1 MVKDL
6 LLILPQIVVL
16 LTAIG
21 ALVAEMAGR
30 PRGSLGVL
38 LLGMTGAAGTAI
50 AKLGTETTAFSQTF
64 RVDYLSLW
72 AVIILSASVMLIAVL
87 ARSELKNTYREG
99 TVYSLLVFSVLG
111 ALLMAG
117 AGDIMFV
124 VLGILIGTLAGTAL
138 IAYAKTDPATE
149 GAFKYYI
156 YGSVTG
162 AVMLFGLTFWVGAT
176 GTTYLSGLNDP
187 SLGPLAVIFG
197 FGALL
202 IGIGYAGSLVPFHFW
217 TPDAFEAAPVSVA
230 AYLSVVPK
238 IGAVFALA
246 QVARELPPGLLNW
259 ALLLGVV
266 AVLSMTFGNVVA
278 LWQDNVVRLLAYSTI
293 AQAGYF
299 LLGVVAIRQGTL
311 AVNALVV
318 FGAAYAVMN
327 IGAFAIVQSCGTR
340 LSDFSGWARRKPWQA
355 VAMTVFLL
363 SLVGVPPLAGFA
375 GKFLLFGAA
384 LDGGYTWLA
393 VAAIINSVISLAV
406 YLRIIVPVYFR
417 DPQPEGEGAAP
428 RTTAGIKV
436 VWISTFV
443 LTIAVGIGLHWFLI

>member
-1 MVKDL
+1 MTQDL

-21 ALVAEMAGR
+21 SLVAEMMSK
-30 PRGSLGVL
+30 PHSSLWTL
-38 LLGMTGAAGTAI
+38 IIGMTVASGVAVS
-50 AKLGTETTAFSQTF
+50 KLGTVTTAFSNTF

-72 AVIILSASVMLIAVL
+72 AVIILSLSIILIAIL
-87 ARSELKNTYREG
+87 ARSELKDTYREG

-111 ALLMAG
+111 ALLLAG
-117 AGDIMFV
+117 AGDIMFI

-138 IAYAKTDPATE
+138 IAYTKNDPATE
-149 GAFKYYI
+149 GAMKYFI

-162 AVMLFGLTFWVGAT
+162 AIMIFGLTFWVGIT
-176 GTTYLSGLNDP
+176 GSTYLSALNDP
-187 SLGPLAVIFG
+187 GLSSLAVIFG

-217 TPDAFEAAPVSVA
+217 TPDAFEAAPVSIA

-238 IGAVFALA
+238 VGAIFALA
-246 QVARELPPGLLNW
+246 QVARELPVEVLDW
-259 ALLLGVV
+259 QLLLAVI

-293 AQAGYF
+293 VQAGYF
-299 LLGVVAIRQGTL
+299 LLGVVAIQQSTL
-311 AVNALVV
+311 AVNSLII
-318 FGAAYAVMN
+318 FGIAYAVMN
-327 IGAFAIVQSCGTR
+327 IGAFTIVQSRGTT
-340 LSDFSGWARRKPWQA
+340 LNDFNGLAKQKPWQA
-355 VAMTVFLL
+355 AAMTIFLL
-363 SLVGVPPLAGFA
+363 SLVGVPPLTGFA

-406 YLRIIVPVYFR
+406 YLRIIVPTYFH
-417 DPQPEGEGAAP
+417 DSEAKVAGATKP
-428 RTTAGIKV
+428 GLTF

-443 LTIAVGIGLHWFLI
+443 LTIGIGLGLQLFLA

>member
-1 MVKDL
+1 MTKDL
-6 LLILPQIVVL
+6 LLILPQLVVL
-16 LTAIG
+16 ITAIG
-21 ALVAEMAGR
+21 ALIGEMAGK
-30 PRGSLGVL
+30 PRASLWTLIIGL
-38 LLGMTGAAGTAI
+38 MAAAGVAVS
-50 AKLGTETTAFSQTF
+50 KLGTVTTAFSATY

-72 AVIILSASVMLIAVL
+72 AVIILSVSVIFIAIL
-87 ARSELKNTYREG
+87 ARSELKKTYREG
-99 TVYSLLVFSVLG
+99 TVYSLLVFSALG
-111 ALLMAG
+111 AILMAG
-117 AGDIMFV
+117 AGDIMFI

-162 AVMLFGLTFWVGAT
+162 AIMLFGLTFWVGIT
-176 GTTYLSGLNDP
+176 GTTYLSGLNNS
-187 SLGPLAVIFG
+187 SLSALAIIFG

-217 TPDAFEAAPVSVA
+217 TPDAFEASPVSIA

-246 QVARELPPGLLNW
+246 QVARELPVEVLNW
-259 ALLLGVV
+259 PLLLGVV

-278 LWQDNVVRLLAYSTI
+278 LWQENVVRLLAYSTI

-299 LLGVVAIRQGTL
+299 LLGVVAVQQGML

-318 FGAAYAVMN
+318 FGVAYAVMN
-327 IGAFAIVQSCGTR
+327 IGAFAVVQSCGTQ
-340 LSDFSGWARRKPWQA
+340 LSSFSGWAKHKPWQS
-355 VAMTVFLL
+355 VGMTIFLL

-384 LDGGYTWLA
+384 LGGGYTWLA

-406 YLRIIVPVYFR
+406 YLRIIVPLYFR
-417 DPQPEGEGAAP
+417 EPKTSPVEATP
-428 RTTAGIKV
+428 RGIKL
-436 VWISTFV
+436 VWISTFI
-443 LTIAVGIGLHWFLI
+443 LTLAVGLGLQWVLI

>member
-1 MVKDL
+1 MTKDL

-21 ALVAEMAGR
+21 SLVAEMMGN
-30 PRGSLGVL
+30 PRGSLWSLIV
-38 LLGMTGAAGTAI
+38 GMATATAVAI
-50 AKLGTETTAFSQTF
+50 SKLGTETTAFSNTF

-72 AVIILSASVMLIAVL
+72 AVIILGVSIILIGIL

-111 ALLMAG
+111 ALIMAG
-117 AGDIMFV
+117 AGDTMFV

-138 IAYAKTDPATE
+138 IAYTKTDPATE

-162 AVMLFGLTFWVGAT
+162 AVMLFGLTFWVGIT
-176 GTTYLSGLNDP
+176 GSTYLSALNDP
-187 SLGPLAVIFG
+187 SLSSLAVIFG
-197 FGALL
+197 FGSLL
-202 IGIGYAGSLVPFHFW
+202 IGIGYTGSLVPFHFW
-217 TPDAFEAAPVSVA
+217 TPDVFEASPISIA

-238 IGAVFALA
+238 IGAIFALA
-246 QVARELPPGLLNW
+246 QVACELPVDVLNW
-259 ALLLGVV
+259 PLLLGVV

-299 LLGVVAIRQGTL
+299 LLGVVAIQQGAL
-311 AVNALVV
+311 AVNSLII
-318 FGAAYAVMN
+318 FGIAYAVMN
-327 IGAFAIVQSCGTR
+327 IGAFAIVQSCGTQ
-340 LSDFSGWARRKPWQA
+340 LKDFNGWAKQKPWQA
-355 VAMTVFLL
+355 VGMTIFLL
-363 SLVGVPPLAGFA
+363 SLVGVPPMAGFA

-384 LDGGYTWLA
+384 MGSGYTWLA

-406 YLRIIVPVYFR
+406 YMRIIMPMFF
-417 DPQPEGEGAAP
+417 QEPEGERPGLAQLEI
-428 RTTAGIKV
+428 TF
-436 VWISTFV
+436 VWISTFI
-443 LTIAVGIGLHWFLI
+443 LTIGVGLGVQWFLV

>member
-1 MVKDL
+1 MTKDL

-21 ALVAEMAGR
+21 SLVAEMAGK
-30 PRGSLGVL
+30 PRGSLWTLIIGSLVATGV
-38 LLGMTGAAGTAI
+38 AVS
-50 AKLGTETTAFSQTF
+50 KLGTETTAFSNTF

-72 AVIILSASVMLIAVL
+72 AVIILSASIILIAIL

-111 ALLMAG
+111 ALIMAG

-149 GAFKYYI
+149 GAFKYFI

-162 AVMLFGLTFWVGAT
+162 AVMLFGLTFWVGLT
-176 GTTYLSGLNDP
+176 GSTYLSALNDP
-187 SLGPLAVIFG
+187 ALGSLAVIFG

-202 IGIGYAGSLVPFHFW
+202 VGIGYAGSLVPFHFW
-217 TPDAFEAAPVSVA
+217 TPDAFEASPVSIA

-238 IGAVFALA
+238 VGTIFAMA
-246 QVARELPPGLLNW
+246 QVARELPVEVLNW
-259 ALLLGVV
+259 PLILAVV

-299 LLGVVAIRQGTL
+299 LLGVVAIQQGTL
-311 AVNALVV
+311 AVNSLIV
-318 FGAAYAVMN
+318 FGVAYTVMN
-327 IGAFAIVQSCGTR
+327 IGAFAIVQSCGTQ
-340 LSDFSGWARRKPWQA
+340 LSDFDGWAKQKPWQA
-355 VAMTVFLL
+355 VGMTLFLL

-384 LDGGYTWLA
+384 LSGGYTWLA

-406 YLRIIVPVYFR
+406 YMRIIVPTYFNE
-417 DPQPEGEGAAP
+417 PEQKKTAPTEG
-428 RTTAGIKV
+428 GIQL
-436 VWISTFV
+436 VWISTFI
-443 LTIAVGIGLHWFLI
+443 LTIAVGLGVQWFLI